1 MPEPPRLSPQ
11 RAVVLLIVGTACL
24 RLLFAGAVGLGMD
37 ESYMVVS
44 GRVLSLGYF
53 DHPPAAWWLSRG
65 ATWLAGE
72 ETALVARL
80 PFIALFALST
90 WLMFRLTTHIADARA
105 GFWAAVLLNL
115 SPVFGVTTGTWVLP
129 DGPLDC
135 ALIGAALCLARALPS
150 SERAAWR
157 WWAGAGVCAG
167 LALFSKY
174 TAVLTIAGAVIYLLI
189 ARDHRTWLRRPHPY
203 LAALLALLVFSP
215 VILWNATHGWASFT
229 FQGDRAVGLRFQPLA
244 PLQVLLGE
252 ALFVLPWIW
261 LPMMVVFVLA
271 LLPSRRFTA
280 SIPGQQPGETAP
292 RIAAERT
299 WQGRLLACL
308 AAPPI
313 VGFALIAAWSS
324 RRILFHW
331 AAPGYLMLFPL
342 LGQVVSERIG
352 SGWVRRSVAATAG
365 LILIA
370 VSVVGL
376 QTRFDVLGSALTFV
390 ARQDPTLE
398 GIDWTSLRTDLTARG
413 LLPPGTV
420 VGVPSW
426 RDAGKIGLG
435 LGPDVTVLCLH
446 QDARQFGF
454 AHPPASFVGRDVL
467 VLVVGDPAATQAA
480 LTQVFERIEHLDPAP
495 ISLHGRVLRQ
505 VAVMRG
511 HRLLRWPPPS
521 APEN

>member
-1 MPEPPRLSPQ
+1 MLQPPLMSPQ
-11 RAVVLLIVGTACL
+11 RAVVVLIVATAL
-24 RLLFAGAVGLGMD
+24 ARLLFASAVGLGMD
-37 ESYMVVS
+37 ESYMVVA

-53 DHPPAAWWLSRG
+53 DHPPAAWWLSWG
-65 ATWLAGE
+65 AAWLAGGE
-72 ETALVARL
+72 SALVVRL

-90 WLMFRLTTHIADARA
+90 WLMFRLTAHIADARA

-115 SPVFGVTTGTWVLP
+115 SPVFGITTGTWVLP

-135 ALIGAALCLARALPS
+135 ALLGAASCLVRALPARD
-150 SERAAWR
+150 RAAWG

-174 TAVLTIAGAVIYLLI
+174 SAVLTIAGAVFYLLI
-189 ARDHRTWLRRPHPY
+189 ARDHRPWLRRPHPY
-203 LAALLALLVFSP
+203 VAALFALLVFSP
-215 VILWNATHGWASFT
+215 VILWNATHGWASFA

-261 LPMMVVFVLA
+261 LPMMVLFVLA
-271 LLPSRRFTA
+271 LWPNRRSA
-280 SIPGQQPGETAP
+280 PPRRVGQDWPGRA
-292 RIAAERT
+292 
-299 WQGRLLACL
+299 LACL

-342 LGQVVSERIG
+342 LGQAVSERMG
-352 SGWVRRSVAATAG
+352 SGWIRRSLVATAAFV
-365 LILIA
+365 LIA
-370 VSVVGL
+370 VSVVSL
-376 QTRFDVLGSALTFV
+376 QTRFDVLGAALTFI

-398 GIDWTSLRTDLTARG
+398 GIDWTSLRTDLSARG

-426 RDAGKIGLG
+426 RDAGKIGFG
-435 LGPDVTVLCLH
+435 LGPEVTVLCLH

-467 VLVVGDPAATQAA
+467 ILVVGDPTQAEAA
-480 LTQVFERIEHLDPAP
+480 LAGVFARIERLDPAP
-495 ISLHGRVLRQ
+495 ISLRGRVLHQ
-505 VAVMRG
+505 VSVMRG
-511 HRLLRWPPPS
+511 HRLLRWPPS
-521 APEN
+521 

>member
-1 MPEPPRLSPQ
+1 MPEPPRMSPQ
-11 RAVVLLIVGTACL
+11 RAVILLIVGTACV
-24 RLLFAGAVGLGMD
+24 RLLFAEALGLGMD
-37 ESYMVVS
+37 ESYMVVA

-53 DHPPAAWWLSRG
+53 DHPPAAWWLSWG
-65 ATWLAGE
+65 AAWLAGNE
-72 ETALVARL
+72 SALVVRL

-90 WLMFRLTTHIADARA
+90 WLMFRLTALVADARA

-115 SPVFGVTTGTWVLP
+115 SPVFGVTTATWVLP

-135 ALIGAALCLARALPS
+135 ALLGAALCLLHALSAR
-150 SERAAWR
+150 ERAAWG
-157 WWAGAGVCAG
+157 WWSGAGVCAG

-174 TAVLTIAGAVIYLLI
+174 SAVLTIAGAVVYLLI

-203 LAALLALLVFSP
+203 LAAMLALLVFSP
-215 VILWNATHGWASFT
+215 VILWNATHGWASFA
-229 FQGDRAVGLRFQPLA
+229 FQGDRAVGLRVQPLA

-261 LPMMVVFVLA
+261 LPMMVLFVAAA
-271 LLPSRRFTA
+271 LPNRILTSPAPYRVVPARGHA
-280 SIPGQQPGETAP
+280 AETAP
-292 RIAAERT
+292 RNLARPH
-299 WQGRLLACL
+299 WQARLLACL

-313 VGFALIAAWSS
+313 IGFALIAAWSS

-342 LGQVVSERIG
+342 LGQAISERIG
-352 SGWVRRSVAATAG
+352 SAWVRRSIAATAG

-370 VSVVGL
+370 VSVVSL

-426 RDAGKIGLG
+426 RDAGKIGFG
-435 LGPDVTVLCLH
+435 LGPDVTILCLH

-454 AHPPASFVGRDVL
+454 AHPPASFAGRDIL
-467 VLVVGDPAATQAA
+467 ILVVGDPAPAETA
-480 LTQVFERIEHLDPAP
+480 LAGMFERIERLDPAP
-495 ISLHGRVLRQ
+495 IALRGRVLHQ
-505 VAVMRG
+505 VSVMRG
-511 HRLLRWPPPS
+511 HRLLR
-521 APEN
+521 